1 MFKWFLH
8 SEVSLRGIDLTR
20 IIFSSFEKKYMPMFL
35 LNQIPPSMQLKTN
48 MKFYAKDNLY
58 IILKL
63 SLIIELLL

>member
-1 MFKWFLH
+1 
-8 SEVSLRGIDLTR
+8 
-20 IIFSSFEKKYMPMFL
+20 MFL
-35 LNQIPPSMQLKTN
+35 LNQILPSMQLKTN